1 MNNDALDRDD
11 DYCLNKIAG
20 GDEHCFNIIFNR
32 YRNQLF
38 TYLFKVTKSKEI
50 AEEIVLDVFLKLWQ
64 GREVVAEIE
73 NLDRFL
79 LKVAHNKAIDF
90 FRAARRNPKVQ
101 EEVWDLI
108 NAIQAYE
115 TADKR
120 LMEKDFDD
128 MVWAAVKQLS
138 PQRQKVFQLNK
149 NKDLTYN
156 DIAKELNLTTHT
168 VRNHLAAS
176 IKFIR
181 QYILKNDVLPILLAA
196 CITKN
201 F

>member
-1 MNNDALDRDD
+1 M
-11 DYCLNKIAG
+11 
-20 GDEHCFNIIFNR
+20 
-32 YRNQLF
+32 
-38 TYLFKVTKSKEI
+38 
-50 AEEIVLDVFLKLWQ
+50 LDVFLKLWQ

-156 DIAKELNLTTHT
+156 DIAKELNLSTHT